1 VNAMG
6 PYGRHRESRAKA
18 NRKSH
23 KRTDDELEGS
33 RNELQPPMNKVL
45 NSGALV
51 AYALSVIPVTIAF
64 DL

>member
-1 VNAMG
+1 MV
-6 PYGRHRESRAKA
+6 PYSRHRERRAKA
-18 NRKSH
+18 NKKSH

-51 AYALSVIPVTIAF
+51 AYALTIRNVEPGTRNN
-64 DL
+64 L